1 MFTDLAVID
10 WIALAFAAVLLAA
23 ACAAA
28 VIAYAT
34 SSSRPGPLPS
44 ILKGRTPAHA
54 AKKVMHEQSGTHT
67 EPRAERGGLPQPS
80 HVPERSHDES
90 SSVDSSAHT
99 AAPTQATAPAADDV
113 VASAT
118 DDKVDLDVDQRLAER
133 AARLRG
139 RPVPETRP
147 SPEPKLLDHAEAE
160 MLSHKAMIQSVISN
174 RTPAHAKTFSPSGLE
189 SGVASSN
196 FDRTEGFKA
205 RTPGFFDDPMGRHEL
220 RYWDGHTWTEYVK
233 EHGERF
239 TDPL

>member
-10 WIALAFAAVLLAA
+10 WIALAFASVLLAA

-28 VIAYAT
+28 VIAYVT
-34 SSSRPGPLPS
+34 SSSRPGALPS

-54 AKKVMHEQSGTHT
+54 VHVATTEQALTPPGL
-67 EPRAERGGLPQPS
+67 RADQLIPLQPPV
-80 HVPERSHDES
+80 VPESNQH
-90 SSVDSSAHT
+90 DSSAIE
-99 AAPTQATAPAADDV
+99 PTAPV
-113 VASAT
+113 VASA
-118 DDKVDLDVDQRLAER
+118 DPDQRLAER

-139 RPVPETRP
+139 RPVPEARP
-147 SPEPKLLDHAEAE
+147 SAEPQTANQTESQT
-160 MLSHKAMIQSVISN
+160 LSHKAMIQSVISN
-174 RTPAHAKTFSPSGLE
+174 RTPAHASTFSSAGLE
-189 SGVASSN
+189 SGVASPN
-196 FDRTEGFKA
+196 FDRAEGFKA

>member
-34 SSSRPGPLPS
+34 SSSRTGALPS
-44 ILKGRTPAHA
+44 ILKWRAPAHA
-54 AKKVMHEQSGTHT
+54 ATRVNEQPPTI
-67 EPRAERGGLPQPS
+67 AELAPDDAVPS
-80 HVPERSHDES
+80 DLVR
-90 SSVDSSAHT
+90 SSANV
-99 AAPTQATAPAADDV
+99 DDI
-113 VASAT
+113 
-118 DDKVDLDVDQRLAER
+118 DPDQRLAER

-139 RPVPETRP
+139 RPVPESRP
-147 SPEPKLLDHAEAE
+147 SAEPRVLEHVASQTLT
-160 MLSHKAMIQSVISN
+160 HKAVVQSVISN
-174 RTPAHAKTFSPSGLE
+174 RTPAHARTFSPSGLE

-205 RTPGFFDDPMGRHEL
+205 RTPGFFEDPMARHEL